1 MNTLCRELGLSDAGL
16 RKICKLLAVPT
27 PPAGHWM
34 KLAAG
39 KQVARPPLPPGGA
52 QESYVLEAPQNASM
66 PEGMRGPI
74 AADLVDRIAAEAE
87 SSSRIVMPPA
97 GRWHSALI
105 PFRNC
110 VLERVKEWQQEENI
124 YEASQAKKTLRSR
137 REPSMDG
144 YQWKSFLREG
154 SYLFPKHKSVAARVT
169 LNTYERGLAL
179 LNALCFAAESRG
191 FSVEPTTENSDSIR
205 LEIDDVRIWLRVGD
219 RTGFELFHED
229 GTPSENGMGTRRRT
243 MPHGTLRIYCHVLY
257 SNNKVL
263 DESEASPWENRLNEV
278 FVYLYRAVARA
289 KEKIL
294 SRKLEE
300 DERRIALARRDEER
314 RLQDMHSQHLS
325 LARADQMRGEQAR
338 LERERALLDE
348 AEKWKQARD
357 LRDYIGHIERE
368 TRAEAGADEWLAWA
382 RDVLGRLDPAPRR
395 ITSFQ
400 RDDER

>member
-1 MNTLCRELGLSDAGL
+1 MLEMSENPS
-16 RKICKLLAVPT
+16 
-27 PPAGHWM
+27 
-34 KLAAG
+34 
-39 KQVARPPLPPGGA
+39 LP
-52 QESYVLEAPQNASM
+52 EDKRS
-66 PEGMRGPI
+66 PI
-74 AADLVDRIAAEAE
+74 TADLAHRIAAEADDA
-87 SSSRIVMPPA
+87 SRIVMPPA
-97 GRWHSALI
+97 GRWHRALI
-105 PFRNC
+105 PFRDH
-110 VLERVKEWQQEENI
+110 VLEQVKDWRQEEKI
-124 YEASQAKKTLRSR
+124 YEASQVKKAARSR
-137 REPSMDG
+137 QEPSLDG
-144 YQWKSFLREG
+144 YVWKMFVREG
-154 SYLFPKHKSVAARVT
+154 GFIFPKHKSVAARVT

-179 LNALCFAAESRG
+179 LNALCFAAETRG
-191 FSVEPTTENSDSIR
+191 FSVELTTENSDSVR
-205 LEIDDVRIWLRVGD
+205 LAFDDVPIWLRVGD
-219 RTGFELFHED
+219 RTGFEWFHED

-314 RLQDMHSQHLS
+314 RLREMHSQHLS

-368 TRAEAGADEWLAWA
+368 TRAEAGAKEWLAWA

-400 RDDER
+400 RDDEG